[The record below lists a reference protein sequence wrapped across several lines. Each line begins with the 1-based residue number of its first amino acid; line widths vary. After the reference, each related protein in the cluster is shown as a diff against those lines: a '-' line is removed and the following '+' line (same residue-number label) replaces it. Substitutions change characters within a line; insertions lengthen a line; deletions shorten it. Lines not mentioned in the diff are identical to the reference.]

1 LRKCW
6 KVLIFL
12 IRDTLYER
20 EVLVFVDTA
29 SQSKGFIWIGV
40 GIMAQGAIAFNVDIP
55 LDAVELFLRCVGEF
69 TKERVVL
76 SE

>member
-1 LRKCW
+1 
-6 KVLIFL
+6 LIFL

-29 SQSKGFIWIGV
+29 SQSKGFVGVGV
-40 GIMAQGAIAFNVDIP
+40 GIMAQGTIAFNVDIS